1 MTGAGSAAYVWD
13 ARNRLTSAP
22 GMAGAVYDFLGRR
35 QHASFGADMASWLY
49 DGGNPVQ
56 EASSVNGGA
65 VVLNGLG
72 LDRRFTR
79 TEGANASTL
88 LTDHLGSTLALT
100 NASGAATTRYAYA
113 PYGATTPSGA
123 ASDNPY
129 QFTGRQNDGNGLYYY
144 RARYYNPAI
153 GRFISEDPIGLRGGG
168 NLYGYAAQSPVRF
181 RDSRGKKTV
190 VVINNNVG
198 DDPISPYTGMH
209 AGLYIGDGSEDGNQT
224 IYDPGGS
231 YTADGHY
238 AGSDDQ
244 FSGQEANIGPY
255 FAFQQSDGLNVQIYI
270 FNTTPQQEQQIRQN
284 INQQGGASPLMC
296 ALSVSAALNGIG
308 PFANLGVHYTPSG
321 LGSALSSIGR

>member
-100 NASGAATTRYAYA
+100 NASGAATTRYAYQ
-113 PYGATTPSGA
+113 PYGATTQSGA

-144 RARYYNPAI
+144 RARYYHPAI
-153 GRFISEDPIGLRGGG
+153 GRFISEDPIGLAGGV
-168 NLYGYAAQSPVRF
+168 NLYGYAAQSPLMF
-181 RDSRGKKTV
+181 RDPRGRDWADFRGYLSESWSSFSSGVSDYGHLLAT
-190 VVINNNVG
+190 
-198 DDPISPYTGMH
+198 DPGAALQEAAA
-209 AGLYIGDGSEDGNQT
+209 AGLGIAPPLQELGALSRIPCPNSGGYALTRTVANNLATRPYLNSPLT
-224 IYDPGGS
+224 IQEIQATGAGIPDPGGIPG
-231 YTADGHY
+231 ALFFEVPGGFN
-238 AGSDDQ
+238 GSQGTYQLVIDPENNIIYH
-244 FSGQEANIGPY
+244 FLYRSGK
-255 FAFQQSDGLNVQIYI
+255 
-270 FNTTPQQEQQIRQN
+270 
-284 INQQGGASPLMC
+284 
-296 ALSVSAALNGIG
+296 
-308 PFANLGVHYTPSG
+308 
-321 LGSALSSIGR
+321 